1 MSRAPNHRLAL
12 NALMALLILFPL
24 FAVLT
29 LVSPLTLFSAG
40 KANAEEDQ
48 KRLFSLAQDRFD
60 AAKTPEE
67 FLQAATMYES
77 ILSGGYENGAVCFN
91 LGNAY
96 MRAGRPGAALAAYR
110 RAQRLLP
117 RDSYVDANLRAALA
131 ALPDAPRLEGA
142 GDAWWKWAL
151 FWHASLAEHER
162 LCLAAAGWVVAFLLA
177 AARLIAFPQAG
188 RGRSSLGWSTVVALA
203 LSVVFSLSAGLGYQ
217 EEAQTRYGVVLRETT
232 ARKGNGE
239 SYAPAF
245 DKAVK
250 EGAEFTVAEQR
261 GEWLAVRFSGAGE
274 AWVPAKDA
282 VVY

>member
-1 MSRAPNHRLAL
+1 MSGALNHRLAL
-12 NALMALLILFPL
+12 NALIALLILFPL
-24 FAVLT
+24 FVVLT
-29 LVSPLTLFSAG
+29 LVSPLTLFGAG
-40 KANAEEDQ
+40 KADAEGDRQ
-48 KRLFSLAQDRFD
+48 RLFNLAQEHFD
-60 AAKTPEE
+60 AAKSPED
-67 FLQAATMYES
+67 FLQAATLYES
-77 ILSGGYENGAVCFN
+77 ILSGGYENGAICFD

-96 MRAGRPGAALAAYR
+96 MRAGRPGSALAAYR

-117 RDSYVDANLRAALA
+117 RDPYVDANLRAALA

-142 GDAWWKWAL
+142 GDAWWKRVF

-162 LCLAAAGWVVAFLLA
+162 LWFAAAAWAAAFLLA
-177 AARLIAFPQAG
+177 AVRLLAFPQAG
-188 RGRSSLGWSTVVALA
+188 RGRSSLGWGTLVTLA
-203 LSVVFSLSAGLGYQ
+203 FSAVFSLSAGLGYQ
-217 EEAQTRYGVVLRETT
+217 EEAQTRHGVVLRETT

-250 EGAEFTVAEQR
+250 EGAEFIISEQR